1 MGKKIDKII
10 ELIVGLLILFIIY
23 KFLNDPYNI
32 NNLRDSLIGLV
43 EKLLLIGISTII
55 VTLVVDFHIK
65 YNKRKQ
71 YLNSGIENIDKF
83 SGIQFEEFLF
93 TYYTELGYR
102 VELTPKTN
110 DYGADL
116 ILYKNKESI
125 VVQAKRYSNKVGI
138 SAIQEVSAAQKY
150 YNSNKSIVITNNYF
164 TNQAEN
170 LAKRC
175 DVALI
180 DRNGLIDIMSK
191 INGKAKTEN
200 IINNT
205 NNKINTSNKVIC
217 DKCGAEMVE
226 RKGRYGAFLGCSNYP
241 KCKNTTK
248 INKNNYF

>member
-10 ELIVGLLILFIIY
+10 ELIVGLVILFIIY

-32 NNLRDSLIGLV
+32 NNLKDSLM
-43 EKLLLIGISTII
+43 ELIGESFFVGIVTII
-55 VTLVVDFHIK
+55 VALVVDFHIK
-65 YNKRKQ
+65 YIKRKL

-83 SGIQFEEFLF
+83 SGIQFEEFLV

-102 VELTPKTN
+102 VKLTQKTN

-125 VVQAKRYSNKVGI
+125 VVQAKRYSSKVGI

-175 DVALI
+175 DVTLI
-180 DRNGLIDIMSK
+180 DRNALIDIMSK

-205 NNKINTSNKVIC
+205 SNKVIC

-226 RKGRYGAFLGCSNYP
+226 GKGRYGAFLGCSNYP